1 MGLKSPGELWEMVHS
16 RLQSIPNKGRLLEA
30 PPAYSHTNWS
40 KGHSQDLK
48 PTLHTIRWIPGA
60 RQRLQEM
67 S

>member
-1 MGLKSPGELWEMVHS
+1 MVRS
-16 RLQSIPNKGRLLEA
+16 RLQRIPNKGRLLEA
-30 PPAYSHTNWS
+30 PPADSHTNWS
-40 KGHSQDLK
+40 KGHSQDLR